1 MAMAFRTSILPPNWP
16 FTARMAR
23 RRRLPP
29 LRLRA
34 GLARW
39 NSARVR
45 AGMVTSFKE
54 KPAGDGGLINGGFS
68 CWTRP

>member
-1 MAMAFRTSILPPNWP
+1 
-16 FTARMAR
+16 MAR

-29 LRLRA
+29 WRRA

-45 AGMVTSFKE
+45 AGSFKE
-54 KPAGDGGLINGGFS
+54 SRGRWRPHQRRLFVLDPSVIDLIAGPDQV
-68 CWTRP
+68 WED